1 MNRCA
6 TLMAT
11 LALLAL
17 ATTWSRAGDPAKVK
31 HRVLVAD
38 DSTKRIAIVDAAGNT
53 EWEYKIGPLHD
64 LHMLPSG
71 NVLFQ
76 LSWTRIV
83 EMNPKTNK
91 IVWEYD
97 ATTTPGNQGKRVEV
111 HSFQRLADGT
121 TLIAES
127 GLGRLI
133 EVDAKGKVVHEVPLK
148 IRKPNPHTDTR
159 LVRKL
164 PSGNYLVC
172 QEGDGLVREYDKTGT
187 IVWEYEVPLFGM
199 KPKGGHGPEA
209 FGNQAFAAVRLANGN
224 TLIATGNGHSV
235 LEVTPGKEI
244 VWSVKQN
251 DLPGIVLAWVTTL
264 QVLPNGNIVLGNCHA
279 GPANPQIIE
288 VTRDK
293 KVVWT
298 FQDFKRFGNSTPN
311 SQVLDVQGD
320 SIR

>member
-1 MNRCA
+1 
-6 TLMAT
+6 
-11 LALLAL
+11 
-17 ATTWSRAGDPAKVK
+17 
-31 HRVLVAD
+31 
-38 DSTKRIAIVDAAGNT
+38 
-53 EWEYKIGPLHD
+53 
-64 LHMLPSG
+64 
-71 NVLFQ
+71 
-76 LSWTRIV
+76 
-83 EMNPKTNK
+83 
-91 IVWEYD
+91 
-97 ATTTPGNQGKRVEV
+97 
-111 HSFQRLADGT
+111 
-121 TLIAES
+121 
-127 GLGRLI
+127 
-133 EVDAKGKVVHEVPLK
+133 
-148 IRKPNPHTDTR
+148 
-159 LVRKL
+159 
-164 PSGNYLVC
+164 
-172 QEGDGLVREYDKTGT
+172 
-187 IVWEYEVPLFGM
+187 VPLFGM